1 MIPAMRLFAA
11 LALLALIVLPASAI
25 VITAE
30 PIGGNLKTVLASG
43 ETSYEYD
50 ATPEGRGIQRV
61 TIDVPTGTQVDFTL
75 TYGDGSTVT
84 GSYYYHNDG
93 FFRQTSEIELG
104 SASSTYTYT
113 GLEQIGRAYITGYA
127 KNETSPDVWQSGFVI
142 YGSTAGLS
150 TITNDFVFYS
160 ITGDPVIYKFQMT
173 SNNPVSGIAIMTNP
187 REEVSAAASK
197 SFVDLINEFVELAVQ
212 MAETIAG
219 VITSGFRWLKFFF
232 IDNLGMTVALYIAG
246 SLAIAA
252 RTSRGN
258 PIRVLKQFFKDQK
271 ALFTFIIEMWG
282 RIVELLANIRG
293 IFRI

>member
-1 MIPAMRLFAA
+1 MMTAQRLFAV

-197 SFVDLINEFVELAVQ
+197 SFLDLINEFVELAVQ

-258 PIRVLKQFFKDQK
+258 PIRVLRQFIKDQK
-271 ALFTFIIEMWG
+271 GLYTFIIEMWAK
-282 RIVELLANIRG
+282 IVEILSNIRG